1 MCAFGRN
8 PIGCRDEAHQI
19 RQPQRL
25 QRTIF
30 SFFSLSLSIYQS
42 HTSTLSFP
50 VGCGFATQCWN
61 RMQKE
66 AHHTAMS
73 VVKFVPALVSVQF
86 CGQTAGSQ
94 RKFDEEIARR
104 DNDENG
110 CAGTRFHEGQAEGKE
125 IFFPFACIHFISMCM
140 RPISVSRCA
149 VCQRQIFCTTVT
161 RSN

>member
-1 MCAFGRN
+1 MR
-8 PIGCRDEAHQI
+8 I
-19 RQPQRL
+19 RQKSNRL
-25 QRTIF
+25 QRRSASDSTAPEITADHF
-30 SFFSLSLSIYQS
+30 SLFLSLSLYQS
-42 HTSTLSFP
+42 HTSTLFFP

-66 AHHTAMS
+66 AHHAAMS

-86 CGQTAGSQ
+86 CGQAAGSQ

-125 IFFPFACIHFISMCM
+125 NFFFRLHSFHINVYA

-149 VCQRQIFCTTVT
+149 VCQRQIFCATIT